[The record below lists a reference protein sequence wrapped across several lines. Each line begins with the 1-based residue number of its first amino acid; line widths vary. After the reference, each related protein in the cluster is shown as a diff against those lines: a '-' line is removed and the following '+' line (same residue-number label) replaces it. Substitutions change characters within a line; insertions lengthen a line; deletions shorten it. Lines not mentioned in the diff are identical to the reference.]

1 MVCVPSRCCS
11 RLWFGT
17 LEKAHKHIICFKI
30 SRDTW
35 DLSNGGEA
43 REAGPSEL
51 FSAKGDEPAVQFPP
65 PRTEA
70 WIEQVCTVGEVDP
83 YLITVCPV
91 K

>member
-1 MVCVPSRCCS
+1 M
-11 RLWFGT
+11 
-17 LEKAHKHIICFKI
+17 
-30 SRDTW
+30 
-35 DLSNGGEA
+35 SNGGEA
-43 REAGPSEL
+43 GEAGPSEL
-51 FSAKGDEPAVQFPP
+51 FSAKGDEPAVRFPP